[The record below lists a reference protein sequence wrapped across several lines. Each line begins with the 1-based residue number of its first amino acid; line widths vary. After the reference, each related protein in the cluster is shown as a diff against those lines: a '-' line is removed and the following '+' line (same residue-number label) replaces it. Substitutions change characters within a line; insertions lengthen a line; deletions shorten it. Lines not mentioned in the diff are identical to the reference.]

1 MNTKTKN
8 AESTFLSLLKR
19 MTPKTPEIGD
29 FINGKIITVEKNTVY
44 VDLGQVGTGIIYGKE
59 FKEASR
65 AIKNLK
71 EGDKISA
78 VVVEPEN
85 EDGLV
90 ELSLKEAEMEKVW
103 KDLKEKM
110 ANGQPIETKIL
121 GANKGGLTV
130 EISGV
135 SGFIPVSQL
144 SAQHY
149 PRLSEKESMATIA
162 SELKKFI
169 GQTFRVRIIALSQDE
184 QKLIASEKAVKQS
197 MSESSAIG
205 YKIND
210 IVEGEVTGIMDF
222 GVFARLDENT
232 EGLVHISELDWQ
244 IINNPE
250 EVVKKGEKIKA
261 KIMDINN
268 GKISLS
274 IKALK
279 ENPWE
284 KIEEKYQK
292 GQEVKGEI
300 VKHNPYGAF
309 VQLDKYIHGLVHVS
323 ELRDILSAGKKI
335 EDALKLGQKYT
346 FQILSIV
353 PKEQRLTLKPVEI

>member
-1 MNTKTKN
+1 MKTKS
-8 AESTFLSLLKR
+8 EQTQTGFLSLLKN
-19 MTPKTPEIGD
+19 MMPKIPEIGD
-29 FINGKIITVEKNTVY
+29 FINGKIITVEKNMVY
-44 VDLGQVGTGIIYGKE
+44 VDLGQIGTGIIFGKE

-65 AIKNLK
+65 IIKKLK

-103 KDLKEKM
+103 KELKEKM
-110 ANGQPIETKIL
+110 ANGEPIETKIL
-121 GANKGGLTV
+121 GANKGGLII
-130 EISGV
+130 EINGID
-135 SGFIPVSQL
+135 GFIPVSQL

-149 PRLSEKESMATIA
+149 PRLSEKDNMATIA

-169 GQTFRVRIIALSQDE
+169 GQTFKVRIIALSQDE

-197 MSESSAIG
+197 ASETPAAK

-210 IVEGEVTGIMDF
+210 TVEGEVTGIMDF

-232 EGLVHISELDWQ
+232 EGLIHISELDWQ
-244 IINNPE
+244 IVTKPE
-250 EVVKKGEKIKA
+250 EVVKRGDKIKA

-274 IKALK
+274 LKALK

-292 GQEVKGEI
+292 GQEVKGEV

-323 ELRDILSAGKKI
+323 ELRDFLSAGKKL
-335 EDALKLGQKYT
+335 EDILKLGQKYT

>member
-1 MNTKTKN
+1 MKNT
-8 AESTFLSLLKR
+8 ESAFISLLKG
-19 MTPKTPEIGD
+19 MMPKTPEVGD
-29 FINGKIITVEKNTVY
+29 FINGKIITVEKNMVY
-44 VDLGQVGTGIIYGKE
+44 VDLGLVGTGIVYGKE

-65 AIKNLK
+65 IIKNLK
-71 EGDKISA
+71 PGDKISA
-78 VVVEPEN
+78 IIVEPEN
-85 EDGLV
+85 EEGFI
-90 ELSLKEAEMEKVW
+90 ELSIKEAEMEKTW

-110 ANGQPIETKIL
+110 ASGEAVETKIL
-121 GANKGGLTV
+121 GANKGGLMIEV
-130 EISGV
+130 NGI

-144 SAQHY
+144 SPQHY
-149 PRLSEKESMATIA
+149 PRLSEKESTATIA
-162 SELKKFI
+162 SELKKFV
-169 GQTFRVRIIALSQDE
+169 GKTFKVKIIALSRDE
-184 QKLIASEKAVKQS
+184 QKLIASERAVKPS
-197 MSESSAIG
+197 SEESAAIAE

-210 IVEGEVTGIMDF
+210 VVEGEVTGIMDF

-250 EVVKKGEKIKA
+250 EIVKKGERIKA

-284 KIEEKYQK
+284 KIEEKYKK
-292 GQEVKGEI
+292 GQEVEGEI

-309 VQLDKYIHGLVHVS
+309 VQLDKYIHGLVHIS
-323 ELRDILSAGKKI
+323 ELRNLISNGKKL
-335 EDALKLGQKYT
+335 EDVLKRGQKYT
-346 FQILSIV
+346 FEILSIV
-353 PKEQRLTLKPVEI
+353 PKEHRLTLKPMETA